1 MKEKTTRSTDSAAAA
16 QSRIAL
22 AQLFGD
28 TAPVSAEPAAQATA
42 RAQAEPDSVLARK
55 KAREDDINSRSEL
68 LRRKREARDQ
78 ILARV
83 AAAGFTPEE
92 VMAVASQLP
101 D

>member
-28 TAPVSAEPAAQATA
+28 SAPHSAEPAAQATA
-42 RAQAEPDSVLARK
+42 RAQSEPDSVLARK

-92 VMAVASQLP
+92 VMAVAAQLP

>member
-1 MKEKTTRSTDSAAAA
+1 MKEKSRSTDSAAAA

-28 TAPVSAEPAAQATA
+28 SAPQSSEPAAQATA
-42 RAQAEPDSVLARK
+42 RAQAEPDSLLARK

-78 ILARV
+78 IMARV
-83 AAAGFTPEE
+83 AAAGFTAEE
-92 VMAVASQLP
+92 VMAVAAQLP